1 MGEFFT
7 PEEVAAKLKVSAR
20 TVKRMCAAGL
30 LGGRRAGNRWRI
42 PASAIAAYE
51 AGDVTPAVTNQP
63 APQRTPTPIRV
74 APAVEEAGYVAI
86 VPGEVPW
93 RTSIVASPATGR
105 SRSAGKKKAGSQ
117 R

>member
-51 AGDVTPAVTNQP
+51 AGT
-63 APQRTPTPIRV
+63 
-74 APAVEEAGYVAI
+74 
-86 VPGEVPW
+86 
-93 RTSIVASPATGR
+93 
-105 SRSAGKKKAGSQ
+105 
-117 R
+117 

>member
-7 PEEVAAKLKVSAR
+7 PEEVAAKLKVHPR

-51 AGDVTPAVTNQP
+51 AGDVTPAVTSQT
-63 APQRTPTPIRV
+63 APQRTLTPIRV
-74 APAVEEAGYVAI
+74 APAVEDAGYVP
-86 VPGEVPW
+86 VVKGPVPW
-93 RTSIVASPATGR
+93 RSEYVASPATGR
-105 SRSAGKKKAGSQ
+105 SRSAGKRTARLS